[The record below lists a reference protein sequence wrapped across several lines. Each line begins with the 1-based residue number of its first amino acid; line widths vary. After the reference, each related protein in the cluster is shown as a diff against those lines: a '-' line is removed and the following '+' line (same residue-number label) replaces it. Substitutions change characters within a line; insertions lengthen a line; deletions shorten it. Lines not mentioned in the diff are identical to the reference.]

1 MTQGGRVHR
10 GKAGPQRAELSSRTD
25 AAIAGARVS
34 PHRFSGIP
42 RRGRPIGIMLLAA
55 CLTLAGLALARAAG
69 MPDPA
74 RQAELRA
81 MLLQDCGSCHG
92 LTLKGGLGPPL
103 RPEALAGKPRDFL
116 FRTIRQGRPGTA
128 MPPWAPILKDE
139 EIAWLVDELLSGRA
153 LREGIR

>member
-10 GKAGPQRAELSSRTD
+10 GKAGPQGAELSSRAD
-25 AAIAGARVS
+25 AATADGRIS
-34 PHRFSGIP
+34 PRRFSAP
-42 RRGRPIGIMLLAA
+42 RRRGRPIGVMLLAA
-55 CLTLAGLALARAAG
+55 CLGLAGLALARAAG
-69 MPDPA
+69 VPDPA

-116 FRTIRQGRPGTA
+116 ILTIRQGRPGTA
-128 MPPWAPILKDE
+128 MPPWAPILKDG

-153 LREGIR
+153 LREGER